1 MRKMMTVLVAL
12 IAIFASNAQ
21 AASKSDVWELLQR
34 IDSELR
40 HYDQSPRDLDF
51 TVQKLEEAL
60 EILRGQPSPSPDECQ
75 DFAFN
80 EYLKDGYSNS
90 LSMEKARAF
99 CMKVNNSGMTMPVVL
114 FFYNNLKTDGYNTG
128 VALDNALAIGGG
140 VTERDLPCVEK
151 AYGRYR
157 KDGYGA
163 RLSLQKSVAFCAVPN
178 R

>member
-1 MRKMMTVLVAL
+1 MRKLMTVLVATFAL
-12 IAIFASNAQ
+12 FASNAQ

-40 HYDQSPRDLDF
+40 HYDQSPRDLDLAM
-51 TVQKLEEAL
+51 QKLEEAL
-60 EILRGQPSPSPDECQ
+60 DVLRGRPSPRPDECL

-80 EYLKDGYSNS
+80 EYVKDGYSNS
-90 LSMEKARAF
+90 LSMDKARAF

-114 FFYNNLKTDGYNTG
+114 FFFNNLKQDGYNTG
-128 VALDNALAIGGG
+128 VALDNTIAIGGN

-163 RLSLQKSVAFCAVPN
+163 RLSLQKSVEFCS